1 MKLVKYNCKIS
12 FKAPT
17 INGVHIISSTII
29 HTSIHLSCRI
39 NFNFRFYSIRSN
51 IPFMYLFKMMSYGD
65 KKIKDS
71 FWYKRRIFIIS
82 RCQRNFNN
90 ALKWNSIFM
99 FILEHLWNLI
109 SRTVQNQI
117 NHIKLI
123 LKKLKSSNFSN
134 FWKFFLS
141 RSVAYLYYFAIIEG
155 NWIIFTF

>member
-1 MKLVKYNCKIS
+1 MAYILSAVQSYTPASIWVAGSIS
-12 FKAPT
+12 IFDFT
-17 INGVHIISSTII
+17 
-29 HTSIHLSCRI
+29 LSVPIYHSCT
-39 NFNFRFYSIRSN
+39 
-51 IPFMYLFKMMSYGD
+51 YLKWWVMVI

-82 RCQRNFNN
+82 RCQRNFKN